1 MAIGDYNRI
10 NFVSKKT
17 KLSAEN
23 MNKLDAKLKELDV
36 ALSQSSG
43 GVDNTQHYHNTDR
56 NRTNHT
62 GTQLASTISDF
73 YTAVRQSML
82 SGLST
87 ATSSAINV
95 SDTIIVALGKLQ
107 AQISTLTTELSTKAD
122 TTALDSKADLASLT
136 LKADE
141 TEITTINQTIT
152 NMNTVSTSL
161 IPSPTTISSVT
172 QNVLLKEGK
181 TIQLILR
188 GTITTTVG
196 TSYTLGT
203 IPEGYRPSVEFYKN
217 IQIRDTSAV
226 LGSLTI
232 TTDGVVTLIT
242 RTAISATTI
251 SINECYI
258 TI

>member
-23 MNKLDAKLKELDV
+23 MNKFDAKLKELDV

-43 GVDNTQHYHNTDR
+43 GGNNIQHYHSTDR
-56 NRTNHT
+56 DRANHT
-62 GTQLASTISDF
+62 GTQNASTISDF
-73 YTAVRQSML
+73 ANTVRGIVL
-82 SGLST
+82 TGLSIS
-87 ATSSAINV
+87 TS
-95 SDTIIVALGKLQ
+95 TIISATDNVLSALGKLQ
-107 AQISTLTTELSTKAD
+107 SQIVTLSGQLSNKAD
-122 TTALDSKADLASLT
+122 LTALDSKADKT
-136 LKADE
+136 E
-141 TEITTINQTIT
+141 TIAINEYITALS
-152 NMNTVSTSL
+152 TVSTSS
-161 IPSPTTISSVT
+161 IPSPTTISSMT

-181 TIQLILR
+181 TVQLILR

-203 IPEGYRPSVEFYKN
+203 IPEGYRPSVAFYKN

-226 LGSLTI
+226 LGDLTI
-232 TTDGVVTLIT
+232 TTAGVVSLIT
-242 RTAISATTI
+242 RTAISAQLI

-258 TI
+258 AS